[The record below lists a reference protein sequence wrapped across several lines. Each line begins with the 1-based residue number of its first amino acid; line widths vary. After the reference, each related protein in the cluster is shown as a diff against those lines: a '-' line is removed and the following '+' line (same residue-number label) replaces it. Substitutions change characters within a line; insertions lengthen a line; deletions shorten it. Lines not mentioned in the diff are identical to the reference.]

1 MKGIIDRDGVKH
13 PVPAGGGGVD
23 PSIPEQLAEKADKV
37 SPELE
42 GHLAMY
48 DEHGNLKDG
57 GAPSQFA
64 EAGHTHSGY
73 AAADHTH
80 SGYAAAGHT
89 HTQAEVIGLQEAL
102 NNKAN
107 KNHTHANLSDALVAL
122 ETRIAQLET
131 AAGVKVIALTIP
143 AGERQSNEVAN
154 VNWLLN
160 GGGSMSLELKSDL
173 AVTLQI
179 TGELYCTPAP
189 DAPSGAGDL
198 GDYYIEKSLTKGTAV
213 TVNVD
218 SELTAAYNAQG
229 YAGQSAEGVDEIN
242 YVQAFS
248 ASPVAK
254 DTVVLIYA
262 TAVTSS

>member
-37 SPELE
+37 NPELE

-57 GAPSQFA
+57 GEPSQFA
-64 EAGHTHSGY
+64 SS
-73 AAADHTH
+73 DHTH
-80 SGYAAAGHT
+80 SAYAPAVHI
-89 HTQAEVIGLQEAL
+89 HTQAEVTGLQEAL

-160 GGGSMSLELKSDL
+160 GGNSMSLELKSDL

-213 TVNVD
+213 TVNVN
-218 SELTAAYNAQG
+218 SEMTAAYNAQG
-229 YAGQSAEGVDEIN
+229 YAGQSAEGVDYIN
-242 YVQAFS
+242 YVQAFAAS
-248 ASPVAK
+248 AVAE